1 MKKLGLIGL
10 VMVGILAQP
19 VDAAVVQGNPRLQR
33 SPSEPT
39 RFPPR
44 YTCPNELQPLTTALL
59 RDLPSYINRLNLR
72 LLPKQSR
79 ASYAIATS
87 QPELEPLPLSSSEVK
102 NPKDDNLHQVFFT
115 VLERQYS
122 GKQVSEFQEY
132 HWVFLTQTE
141 EGWQLALMFSRLGV
155 RSSGERKLI
164 TPPRESSQ
172 SLTAQAIRLWL
183 RDCRAGAI
191 KP

>member
-1 MKKLGLIGL
+1 MI
-10 VMVGILAQP
+10 VGVLAQP
-19 VDAAVVQGNPRLQR
+19 LEAAVVQGNPRLQR
-33 SPSEPT
+33 PPT
-39 RFPPR
+39 ETDRFRPR
-44 YTCPNELQPLTTALL
+44 YACPTELQPLTTTLL
-59 RDLPSYINRLNLR
+59 RDLPSYINRLNQR

-79 ASYAIATS
+79 ASYAIAAS

-102 NPKDDNLHQVFFT
+102 NPEDDKLHQVFFT
-115 VLERQYS
+115 VLERQYA

-132 HWVFLTQTE
+132 HWLFLAQTE
-141 EGWQLALMFSRLGV
+141 EGWRLALMFSRLGV
-155 RSSGERKLI
+155 RSSDNRKLI

-191 KP
+191 KS